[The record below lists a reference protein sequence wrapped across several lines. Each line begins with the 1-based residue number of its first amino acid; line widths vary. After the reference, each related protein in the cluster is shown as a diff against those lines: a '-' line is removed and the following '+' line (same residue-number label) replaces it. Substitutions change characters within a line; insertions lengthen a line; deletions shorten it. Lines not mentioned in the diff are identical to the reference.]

1 MWQDVGVVG
10 GMMLVRE
17 DGGGG
22 RQERKR
28 QQRGLGPAE
37 KVEWG
42 MDGSG
47 VLFDRM
53 FYFCKGLS
61 GGINDRSAFFHFFIC
76 PFDCCGLRDFF
87 FLIPCYFR
95 KNEEV
100 YVNKWGQSV
109 ITNHKTQWR
118 VQILFSFGYI
128 HVDRTGLCFSPQ
140 CEWGDVH
147 LFVCFISSCC
157 PCTCSACGAMLP
169 CPTGT

>member
-17 DGGGG
+17 DGGRG

-47 VLFDRM
+47 VLFDWM

-61 GGINDRSAFFHFFIC
+61 GGINDR
-76 PFDCCGLRDFF
+76 
-87 FLIPCYFR
+87 
-95 KNEEV
+95 
-100 YVNKWGQSV
+100 
-109 ITNHKTQWR
+109 
-118 VQILFSFGYI
+118 
-128 HVDRTGLCFSPQ
+128 
-140 CEWGDVH
+140 
-147 LFVCFISSCC
+147 
-157 PCTCSACGAMLP
+157 
-169 CPTGT
+169 